1 MAQLIPSVFVT
12 SGEDSPFKEPEEYG
26 YSDDPIAAQTMLT
39 TYRPGMDVGA
49 PDLGF
54 FGLFKKGGEAAA
66 TATVGAAAET
76 AGGAAGTGAAAAG
89 GAAAGQAAGGIGSG
103 WGMAIDGAVALTT
116 AAIGTGF
123 AVGQANK
130 QRVHEEKM
138 LEGEQKLID
147 QQAELAALQA
157 GQGGGSWLPWII
169 GGVVV
174 LGAVGGGAY
183 WHTRND
189 GKKK

>member
-66 TATVGAAAET
+66 KTAGGAAAKT
-76 AGGAAGTGAAAAG
+76 AGGAAGTAGQAAG
-89 GAAAGQAAGGIGSG
+89 TAGQAAGGIGKG
-103 WGMAIDGAVALTT
+103 WGMAIEAGIGLATM
-116 AAIGTGF
+116 AIGTGF

-183 WHTRND
+183 LYTRND